1 MEFDKPIEG
10 GAQQAARQGE
20 QHAHAGGC
28 GVDEEDETKMIMCP
42 RCGSVLEM
50 SENRRNEI
58 IKTLNSREVRCPRC
72 FNGRWAAI
80 YRDHAITDREL
91 ADAFAVMR
99 ED

>member
-1 MEFDKPIEG
+1 
-10 GAQQAARQGE
+10 
-20 QHAHAGGC
+20 
-28 GVDEEDETKMIMCP
+28 MIMCP

-58 IKTLNSREVRCPRC
+58 I
-72 FNGRWAAI
+72 
-80 YRDHAITDREL
+80 REL

>member
-1 MEFDKPIEG
+1 
-10 GAQQAARQGE
+10 
-20 QHAHAGGC
+20 
-28 GVDEEDETKMIMCP
+28 MIMCP
-42 RCGSVLEM
+42 RCGAVLEM

-58 IKTLNSREVRCPRC
+58 IKTFNSREVRCPRC
-72 FNGRWAAI
+72 FNGQWAAI

>member
-1 MEFDKPIEG
+1 
-10 GAQQAARQGE
+10 
-20 QHAHAGGC
+20 
-28 GVDEEDETKMIMCP
+28 MIMCP

-72 FNGRWAAI
+72 FNGQWAAI

-91 ADAFAVMR
+91 AEAFAVMPPLSDAPFGGLR
-99 ED
+99 

>member
-1 MEFDKPIEG
+1 MEPNQPIKG
-10 GAQQAARQGE
+10 GAQHAPRPEHGQADG
-20 QHAHAGGC
+20 GGC
-28 GVDEEDETKMIMCP
+28 GADEEDETEMIMCP

-58 IKTLNSREVRCPRC
+58 IKTINSRKIRCPRC
-72 FNGRWAAI
+72 FNRQWAAI

-99 ED
+99 EG